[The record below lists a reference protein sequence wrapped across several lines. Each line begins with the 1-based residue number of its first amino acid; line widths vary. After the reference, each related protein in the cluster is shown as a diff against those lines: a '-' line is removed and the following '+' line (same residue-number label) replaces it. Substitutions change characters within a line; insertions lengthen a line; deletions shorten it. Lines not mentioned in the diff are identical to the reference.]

1 MATGV
6 TQNVG
11 ARVWWAPALV
21 TAGALCMHAL
31 PGQDVDVD
39 SWWATWHMDKVLHL
53 LAFATWGLAMSVA
66 LAKQRLF
73 QKGSRFELVM
83 IGGAAIFGTVLEAM
97 QGALMPSRV
106 ADAGDLLADVL
117 GGCLSQGMFFV
128 IFRAWP
134 GRIAND

>member
-1 MATGV
+1 M
-6 TQNVG
+6 QG
-11 ARVWWAPALV
+11 AGSRIWWSPALL
-21 TAGALCMHAL
+21 TLALVALHAL
-31 PGQDVDVD
+31 PGSDLQPTT
-39 SWWATWHMDKVLHL
+39 WLTTWHLDKLLHAM
-53 LAFATWGLAMSVA
+53 AFALWGLSITVA
-66 LAKQRLF
+66 WAKQR
-73 QKGSRFELVM
+73 RFDSLSGHVL
-83 IGGAAIFGTVLEAM
+83 GVVGLSLTFGTVLEAM

>member
-1 MATGV
+1 MLTL
-6 TQNVG
+6 
-11 ARVWWAPALV
+11 ALI
-21 TAGALCMHAL
+21 ALHAL
-31 PGQDVDVD
+31 PGSDLQPTT
-39 SWWATWHMDKVLHL
+39 WWTAWHLDKFLHAM
-53 LAFATWGLAMSVA
+53 AFALWGLSITVA
-66 LAKQRLF
+66 WAKQR
-73 QKGSRFELVM
+73 RFDSPRGHLLGVV
-83 IGGAAIFGTVLEAM
+83 GLSLIFGMVLEAM

>member
-1 MATGV
+1 
-6 TQNVG
+6 
-11 ARVWWAPALV
+11 
-21 TAGALCMHAL
+21 
-31 PGQDVDVD
+31 
-39 SWWATWHMDKVLHL
+39 MDKFLHAM
-53 LAFATWGLAMSVA
+53 AFALWGLSITVA
-66 LAKQRLF
+66 WAKQR
-73 QKGSRFELVM
+73 RFDSPRGHLLGVV
-83 IGGAAIFGTVLEAM
+83 GLSLIFGTVLEAM